1 MQKRWFQT
9 LIVLIL
15 VFLLVLLVSATDW
28 IFEPIFQ
35 YVGAVAF
42 PIIGAGVLFYITRPL
57 MHLLEKLKMHRIVAI
72 LGVFVVLIAA
82 LFIIARY
89 IVPILENQ
97 FSMLVNNIPGWI
109 STAENIIDYWQENQN
124 VIPDEV
130 NETINETISNIRAN
144 VQTYIET
151 VMSFIFGFI
160 GEFISLMFALILIP
174 FFLFFM
180 LKDGEKFIPFITQ
193 FFEKKKA
200 DNIRSLLYKI
210 DDSLTSYIQGQM
222 IVALCIGV
230 LLYIGYSII
239 GLDYAMTLAIF
250 GAIICVIPFIG
261 PYLAVTPAIIVGFF
275 QDPLMPLWV
284 AIVMIVAQ
292 QIEGN
297 LVSPNVMGKALHLHP
312 LTVITI
318 VLAAG
323 SIGGFLGMLFAIP
336 VYAVVKTII
345 SHFYHTYQDAQKD
358 EEDALI

>member
-1 MQKRWFQT
+1 
-9 LIVLIL
+9 
-15 VFLLVLLVSATDW
+15 
-28 IFEPIFQ
+28 
-35 YVGAVAF
+35 VAF
-42 PIIGAGVLFYITRPL
+42 PVIGAGLLFYITRPL
-57 MHLLEKLKMHRIVAI
+57 MHLLEKLKLHRVVAI
-72 LGVFVVLIAA
+72 IGVFLILIAA
-82 LFIIARY
+82 LFIVSRY
-89 IVPILENQ
+89 ILPILENQ
-97 FSMLVNNIPGWI
+97 FSNLINNIPGWI
-109 STAENIIDYWQENQN
+109 STAENLIDYWQANQN

-130 NETINETISNIRAN
+130 NETINNITSNL
-144 VQTYIET
+144 QTYIET
-151 VMSFIFGFI
+151 AMSFIFGFI
-160 GEFISLMFALILIP
+160 GEFISILFALILIP

-180 LKDGEKFIPFITQ
+180 LKDGEKFVPFITQ

-210 DDSLTSYIQGQM
+210 DDTLTSYIQGQM

-239 GLDYAMTLAIF
+239 GLNYAMTLAIF
-250 GAIICVIPFIG
+250 GMVICVIPFIG

-275 QDPLMPLWV
+275 QDPLMPVWV

-323 SIGGFLGMLFAIP
+323 SIAGFLGMLFAIP
-336 VYAVVKTII
+336 IYAVVKTII

-358 EEDALI
+358 EKDALI

>member
-15 VFLLVLLVSATDW
+15 VFLLILLVSATDF
-28 IFEPIFQ
+28 IFDPFFK

-42 PIIGAGVLFYITRPL
+42 PVIGAGLLFYITRPL
-57 MHLLEKLKMHRIVAI
+57 MHLLEKLKLHRVVAI
-72 LGVFVVLIAA
+72 IGVFLILIAA
-82 LFIIARY
+82 LFIVSRY
-89 IVPILENQ
+89 ILPILENQ
-97 FSMLVNNIPGWI
+97 FSNLINNIPGWI
-109 STAENIIDYWQENQN
+109 STAENLIDYWQANQN

-130 NETINETISNIRAN
+130 NETINNITSNL
-144 VQTYIET
+144 QTYIET
-151 VMSFIFGFI
+151 AMSFIFGFI
-160 GEFISLMFALILIP
+160 GEFISILFALILIP

-180 LKDGEKFIPFITQ
+180 LKDGEKFVPFITQ

-210 DDSLTSYIQGQM
+210 DDTLTSYIQGQM

-239 GLDYAMTLAIF
+239 GLNYAMTLAIF
-250 GAIICVIPFIG
+250 GMVICVIPFIG

-275 QDPLMPLWV
+275 QDPLMPVWV

-323 SIGGFLGMLFAIP
+323 SIAGFLGMLFAIP
-336 VYAVVKTII
+336 IYAVVKTII

-358 EEDALI
+358 EKDALI

>member
-1 MQKRWFQT
+1 MIQKRWFQT
-9 LIVLIL
+9 LILFIL
-15 VFLLVLLVSATDW
+15 VFLLILLIKAANF
-28 IFEPIFQ
+28 IFDPIFQ

-42 PIIGAGVLFYITRPL
+42 PIIGAGLLFYITRPL
-57 MHLLEKLKMHRIVAI
+57 MHLLEKLRLHRILAI
-72 LGVFVVLIAA
+72 TGVFIILVVA
-82 LFIIARY
+82 LFIVSRY
-89 IVPILENQ
+89 IFPILQSQ
-97 FSMLVNNIPGWI
+97 FSTLINNIPGWV
-109 STAENIIDYWQENQN
+109 SAVEDFIDYWQDNQN
-124 VIPDEV
+124 SIPPEV
-130 NETINETISNIRAN
+130 NETINNITSNL
-144 VQTYIET
+144 QSYIEST
-151 VMSFIFGFI
+151 MSFIFGFI
-160 GEFISLMFALILIP
+160 GEFISILFALVLIP

-180 LKDGEKFIPFITQ
+180 LKDGEKFVPFITQ

-200 DNIRSLLYKI
+200 ANIRSLLYKI
-210 DDSLTSYIQGQM
+210 DETLTSYIQGQL

-239 GLDYAMTLAIF
+239 NLNYALTLAIF
-250 GAIICVIPFIG
+250 GMVICVIPFIG
-261 PYLAVTPAIIVGFF
+261 PYLAVTPAIIVGVF
-275 QDPLMPLWV
+275 QDPLMPVWI

-323 SIGGFLGMLFAIP
+323 SIGGLLGMLFAIP
-336 VYAVVKTII
+336 LYAVVKTII